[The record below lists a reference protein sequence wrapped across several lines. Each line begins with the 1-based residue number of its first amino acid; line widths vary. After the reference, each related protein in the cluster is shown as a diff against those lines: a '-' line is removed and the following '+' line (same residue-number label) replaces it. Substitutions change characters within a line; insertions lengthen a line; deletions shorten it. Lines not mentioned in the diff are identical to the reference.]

1 MSKRFAK
8 KQKACYRIAM
18 VSVGGRTWDF
28 EVPGYLMGKLE
39 DGDRVVVETETGM
52 RIGLVAHLKAHSE
65 HRDENVHMIVDKV
78 REKRY
83 RRLRRNKSNV
93 EDLLAAASDRAR
105 KLEAIAGLKELE
117 RDRGDEELA
126 KLLDAARSL
135 SDDLALA

>member
-28 EVPGYLMGKLE
+28 EGPGYLMGKLE

-83 RRLRRNKSNV
+83 RRLRRNKSDV